1 MGINTLIQNKLQDFG
16 ESNVLDAADR
26 IKVLYE
32 AAEKQKVV
40 NRFLLPTACWAYYR
54 IHQLVGAYPQL
65 ETLRTGMLMSPLLCV
80 FSGVVYCLMWI
91 HLLPLVI
98 ALLAFIFNPSAA
110 DSLVQSQ
117 LNEHTFRSI
126 VLVCAEVGISAW
138 ALSTFRLTETFETK
152 YSSLKRTY
160 DQKWDDAVVQIKVSQ
175 ELTAMKPEI
184 IKNFID
190 KANLLLLASDEFSQQ
205 QQDKILNLISQ
216 AMQDLDTLSVPI
228 APSELPNLSDSTSS
242 KRANPALPEDVKDF
256 RASLEQNYGENPFS
270 DDNDNNHPE
279 VSP

>member
-16 ESNVLDAADR
+16 EADVLDAADR

-32 AAEKQKVV
+32 AAEKQKFI
-40 NRFLLPTACWAYYR
+40 NRFLLPTPCWAYYR
-54 IHQLVGAYPQL
+54 IHQLVTQYPQL
-65 ETLRTGMLMSPLLCV
+65 KSLKPGMLMSPVLCV

-91 HLLPLVI
+91 HLLPLVW
-98 ALLAFIFNPSAA
+98 ALLVFIFNPSAA
-110 DSLVQSQ
+110 DSLFQSQ
-117 LNEHTFRSI
+117 FNEHTFRSMI
-126 VLVCAEVGISAW
+126 LVGAQVGISAW

-160 DQKWDDAVVQIKVSQ
+160 NQKWDDAVVQIKVSQ

-190 KANLLLLASDEFSQQ
+190 KANLLLLASDDFSQQ

-228 APSELPNLSDSTSS
+228 APSEFPNLSDSTE
-242 KRANPALPEDVKDF
+242 ANTALPEGVDDF
-256 RASLEQNYGENPFS
+256 RASLEQNYGENPFL
-270 DDNDNNHPE
+270 DDNDTNHPE
-279 VSP
+279 V